1 MNVEIHNRG
10 DKPIRAVLADR
21 SERQIQPGEQYI
33 AQDGNKVLELREMG
47 DTQPTTGTPG
57 QQEAP

>member
-33 AQDGNKVLELREMG
+33 AQDSNKVLELREMG

-57 QQEAP
+57 QTEAP